1 MKTRVPAALMA
12 ASIVAFALLSPAF
25 AQDKPRSGGE
35 LIFLVPSEPPSYD
48 GHKEGTFGV
57 VHPLAPH
64 YNTLLRVD
72 PTDRT
77 GTKVVGDLAESWTIS
92 PDGLVYTLKLRPG
105 VRFQDGSVM
114 TSRDAKAS
122 YDKIVFPP
130 AETSSYRKGQYRA
143 VEVIEAPDASTI
155 RVRLKWPEASF
166 LMTLA
171 SPYSWIYKAD
181 ILAKDVR
188 WYEKNV
194 MGTGPFTFV
203 EHVKGSHWV
212 GKRNP
217 NYWDKGKPYLDGYRA
232 VFIRDSAA
240 QVAAVRGE
248 RVHMQFRG
256 FSPSERDSLVQAL
269 GPKITVQ
276 ESPWDCAL
284 LVAMNHDKK
293 PFDDKRVRR
302 ALTLSLDRYQGS
314 QALSKIAIVKE
325 VAGVQVPG
333 APFATPPAELEKL
346 AGYGRDIAKS
356 RAEARRLL
364 KEASVPDGFAFTFKN
379 RGIPMPYEPVGVW
392 LIDQWRQIGL
402 NVKQE
407 VIEAAKYY
415 AELRGGNFEVAM
427 DFQCGYIVEPDLDL
441 YKFQSKDKSPA
452 NYSRY
457 ADPVLDDLYE
467 KQGRATDV
475 EERKKYIREFERR
488 LLDDEV
494 HYIYTLQWHR
504 IIPHSAKV
512 KGWTITPSH
521 YLNQQLD
528 TVWLTELENDES
540 CPLRRPGAG
549 PARRPWR
556 GCARASALRRRARL
570 RRPDRAR
577 VLR

>member
-212 GKRNP
+212 GKKNP
-217 NYWDKGKPYLDGYRA
+217 AYWDRGKPYLDGFRA
-232 VFIRDSAA
+232 LFISSSSA
-240 QVAAVRGE
+240 QVAAIRGE
-248 RVHMQFRG
+248 RAHIQFRS
-256 FSPSERDSLVQAL
+256 FSPAERDTLVAAL

-276 ESPWDCAL
+276 ESPWDCSM
-284 LVAMNHDKK
+284 LVAMNHERK
-293 PFDDKRVRR
+293 PWDDKRARR
-302 ALTLSLDRYQGS
+302 ALTLALDRYEG
-314 QALSKIAIVKE
+314 AKNLSRIAVVKD
-325 VAGVQVPG
+325 VGGIQVPG
-333 APFATPPAELEKL
+333 TPWATPPPELEKL
-346 AGYGRDIAKS
+346 AGYGRDIKPS

-364 KEASVPDGFAFTFKN
+364 REAGVPDGFAFTFKN
-379 RGIPMPYEPVGVW
+379 RGIPQPYEPLGIW

-402 NVKQE
+402 NVRQE
-407 VIEAAKYY
+407 IIEASAYHPM
-415 AELRGGNFEVAM
+415 LRRGDFEVAM
-427 DFQCGYIVEPDLDL
+427 DFQCGFIVEPDLDL
-441 YKFQSKDKSPA
+441 PRFISTSDA
-452 NYSRY
+452 NYGRHK
-457 ADPVLDDLYE
+457 DTVIDDLMHR
-467 KQGRATDV
+467 QGRATDL
-475 EERKKYIREFERR
+475 EERKKILRQLEKR
-488 LLDDEV
+488 LLDEEAHV
-494 HYIYTLQWHR
+494 IYTLQWHR
-504 IIPHSAKV
+504 IIPHLAKV

-521 YLNQQLD
+521 YLNNQLD
-528 TVWLTELENDES
+528 TVWLSE
-540 CPLRRPGAG
+540 
-549 PARRPWR
+549 
-556 GCARASALRRRARL
+556 
-570 RRPDRAR
+570 
-577 VLR
+577 